1 MLLKTS
7 KIGECALCRLPLD
20 ELTRN
25 EAGNIIR
32 ILIYNL
38 GANNCQMSRV
48 MMFKDIFKNL
58 EPNFKLTSIF
68 NIDSF
73 MLFCVAL
80 KKYFKVIIVS

>member
-1 MLLKTS
+1 MLLTTS
-7 KIGECALCRLPLD
+7 KKGACALCRLPLD

-32 ILIYNL
+32 ILIYSL

-80 KKYFKVIIVS
+80 KNYFKVIIVS